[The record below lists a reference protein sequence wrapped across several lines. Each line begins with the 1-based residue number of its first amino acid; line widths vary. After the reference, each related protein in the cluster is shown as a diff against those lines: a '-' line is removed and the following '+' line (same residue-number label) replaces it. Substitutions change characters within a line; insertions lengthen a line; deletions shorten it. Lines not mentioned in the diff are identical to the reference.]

1 MTQTTL
7 PLLSPTG
14 KTDVATSVTIE
25 KQDGAGEYINI
36 LVEITPL
43 LKFTMVAQPFFHAC
57 FSQSSNQF
65 LYTLAMT
72 KRAKMT

>member
-43 LKFTMVAQPFFHAC
+43 F
-57 FSQSSNQF
+57 
-65 LYTLAMT
+65 
-72 KRAKMT
+72 